1 MREVWFADK
10 EILSSGEYWSTW
22 LISMTSKPS
31 FRCPTCAPKKLV
43 LISFFVTSVCRW
55 TMTCGATNMAEA
67 TNGPE
72 VWPLWAKLSKDECAE
87 LLAKIINEGWRRC
100 VRERRCK

>member
-1 MREVWFADK
+1 MTKSAAHPAERYRLEPLMRTSLAIAAMLITTAAIAGADPDK
-10 EILSSGEYWSTW
+10 ERFKEC
-22 LISMTSKPS
+22 ME
-31 FRCPTCAPKKLV
+31 AQAA
-43 LISFFVTSVCRW
+43 
-55 TMTCGATNMAEA
+55 ATNMAEA

-100 VRERRCK
+100 VREGRCK

>member
-1 MREVWFADK
+1 LDRAGKLKTILAIAAMLMTTADPDK
-10 EILSSGEYWSTW
+10 ERFKEC
-22 LISMTSKPS
+22 ME
-31 FRCPTCAPKKLV
+31 AQAA
-43 LISFFVTSVCRW
+43 
-55 TMTCGATNMAEA
+55 ATNMAEA